1 MGMKLS
7 TSEREELRKL
17 QKNLCGSSDYA
28 RVICLLML
36 DKGHTPSAVSGCLG
50 IDAALEKHPDAPVI
64 YIISDNARYYHNRD
78 LREWAEGRK

>member
-1 MGMKLS
+1 
-7 TSEREELRKL
+7 
-17 QKNLCGSSDYA
+17 
-28 RVICLLML
+28 ML
-36 DKGHTPSAVSGCLG
+36 DKGHTPSAVSECLG

>member
-1 MGMKLS
+1 MEMKLS

-28 RVICLLML
+28 RVTCLLML

-50 IDAALEKHPDAPVI
+50 IDAALKKHPDAPVI